1 MTGAPRPPLSQ
12 HFLHD
17 RRIAGR
23 IAGAVRAPA
32 GAPVLEVGP
41 GGGALTEHLLGRGWR
56 VTAVELDARLAADLE
71 ARWGARPD
79 FAVIRGDALR
89 FELPRVPPGTPP
101 WHVVGN
107 LPYAITSPLLFHLLD
122 QAATAPIE
130 ELVVMVQREVAERIA
145 APPGSRTF
153 GALTVGIGL
162 AADPSI
168 LFDVG
173 PGSFR
178 PPPRVRSA
186 VVRLVPHDR
195 WGLGEAGR
203 QRVRRVV
210 RRLFGQ
216 RRKQLQKSLR
226 TLTPWRLDPGSVD
239 RVGAASDID
248 LSRRPETLGLEEW
261 IRLAEALEGPGGED
275 PDGEVVH
282 TRGSGREG

>member
-1 MTGAPRPPLSQ
+1 MTGPARPPLSQ

-23 IAGAVRAPA
+23 IAAAVQAPA

-41 GGGALTEHLLGRGWR
+41 GRGALTEHLLGRGWR
-56 VTAVELDARLAADLE
+56 VTAVELDARLAADLS
-71 ARWGARPD
+71 ARWSDRPD
-79 FAVIRGDALR
+79 FAVVHGDALQ
-89 FELPRVPPGTPP
+89 FKLPPVSPGSPP

-122 QAATAPIE
+122 QAATAPID

-145 APPGSRTF
+145 AVPGSRTF

-162 AADPSI
+162 AADASV

-178 PPPRVRSA
+178 PPPKVRSA
-186 VVRLVPHDR
+186 VVRLTPHDR
-195 WGLGEAGR
+195 WELGEAGR
-203 QRVRRVV
+203 ERVRGVA

-226 TLTPWRLDPGSVD
+226 MLAPWRLDVESVD
-239 RVGAASDID
+239 RLGGASGID
-248 LSRRPETLGLEEW
+248 LTRRPETLGLEEW
-261 IRLAEALEGPGGED
+261 IRLAEVLADPGGEA
-275 PDGEVVH
+275 PNGEVVH
-282 TRGSGREG
+282 TRDPGPER